1 MTQHTHIY
9 DTFIVGAGISGI
21 AAAIRLQKVGYNN
34 FKIIEKASRVG
45 GTWRENTYPGC
56 GCDVPSALYSYSFA
70 PSAKWSH
77 LFAKQPEILNYLEE
91 VSENFN
97 IKQLIQFNTS
107 LEDARW
113 DESRHLWVLETNQGQ
128 YLAKTV
134 ICATGPITE
143 PQTPK
148 LDGLETFTGEMF
160 HSAKWNHDYDLTGKR
175 IAVIGTG
182 ASAIQFVPQIQPK
195 AKELYVFQRTAP
207 WVLPKPDINLN
218 DWGKSIIAK
227 YPAIQQT
234 WRNSV
239 AQSLN
244 AINFG
249 LRNPI
254 ALKPLNVIGKQ
265 LLKLQVKDPI
275 LRKNVTPNFTVGC
288 KRILFANNYYPA
300 LQAANTR
307 LIPHGLVKV
316 EGNTVI
322 AANGERHEVD
332 VIIWGTGFEVSHPPI
347 GKKIHNDKG
356 QRLSELWKDSSPE
369 AYLGTNLENVPNAFL
384 MLGPNVLV
392 YDSFIGLAEA
402 QLDYIVDGL
411 QQIKAQGISKLT
423 IKPTVLRHH
432 NQEVQK
438 HLQTTVFNSGG
449 CKSYYLD
456 ANGRNF
462 AAWPW
467 SLATL
472 KKRLSSLNL
481 QDYDVSYAA
490 NSPTPA
496 KTKTKRKTK
505 DLDIA

>member
-21 AAAIRLQKVGYNN
+21 AAAIRLQKVGYTN

-77 LFAKQPEILNYLEE
+77 LFARQPEILNYLEE

-97 IKQLIQFNTS
+97 IKPLIQFDTS

-207 WVLPKPDINLN
+207 WVLPKPDMNLN

-249 LRNPI
+249 LRNPV

-265 LLKLQVKDPI
+265 LLKLQVKDPV
-275 LRKNVTPNFTVGC
+275 LRKNVTPGFTVGC

-300 LQAANTR
+300 LQAPNTH

-472 KKRLSSLNL
+472 KQRLSKLNL

-490 NSPTPA
+490 NSPAPA

>member
-9 DTFIVGAGISGI
+9 DSFIVGAGISGI
-21 AAAIRLQKVGYNN
+21 LAAIRLKKVGYHN

-77 LFAKQPEILNYLEE
+77 LFAKQPEILSYLEE
-91 VSENFN
+91 VSENFDV
-97 IKQLIQFNTS
+97 KPLIQFDTT
-107 LEDARW
+107 LENAQW
-113 DESRHLWVLETNQGQ
+113 DNQRNLWVIDTNQGQ
-128 YLAKTV
+128 YLSKTV
-134 ICATGPITE
+134 VFATGPITE
-143 PQTPK
+143 PQMPK
-148 LDGLETFTGEMF
+148 LDGIDSFTGEMF

-175 IAVIGTG
+175 IAVVGTG

-207 WVLPKPDINLN
+207 WVLPKPDVELGEF
-218 DWGKSIIAK
+218 GKSVVAK
-227 YPAIQQT
+227 YPLIQAG
-234 WRNSV
+234 WRKSV

-249 LRNPI
+249 LRNPT
-254 ALKPLNVIGKQ
+254 ALKPVNALGKQ
-265 LLKLQVKDPI
+265 LLKLQIKDPV
-275 LRKNVTPNFTVGC
+275 LRKNVTPNFLVGC

-300 LQAANTR
+300 LQAPNTT

-347 GKKIHNDKG
+347 GKKVFNSKG
-356 QRLSELWKDSSPE
+356 QRLSDLWKDSSPE
-369 AYLGTNLENVPNAFL
+369 AYLGTSIQDVPNAFL
-384 MLGPNVLV
+384 VLGPNVLV

-411 QQIKAQGISKLT
+411 QKIKAQNIAALT
-423 IKPTVLRHH
+423 IKPTVLREH
-432 NQEVQK
+432 NDRVQK
-438 HLQTTVFNSGG
+438 YLKTTVFNSGG

-467 SLATL
+467 SLDALRARL
-472 KKRLSSLNL
+472 KQLDL
-481 QDYDVSYAA
+481 QHYEISYA
-490 NSPTPA
+490 
-496 KTKTKRKTK
+496 KTASDAADTT
-505 DLDIA
+505 AAA